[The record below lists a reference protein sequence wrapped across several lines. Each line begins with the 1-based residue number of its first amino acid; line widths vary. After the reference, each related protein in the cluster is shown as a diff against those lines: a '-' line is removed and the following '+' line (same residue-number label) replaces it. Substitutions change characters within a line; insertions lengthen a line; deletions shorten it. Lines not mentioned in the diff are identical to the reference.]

1 MNKQILAVSVAVVML
16 NAILV
21 GLGAYQYLCAKRAE
35 ADVARMIM
43 NIGEAF
49 MIPSE
54 NVGNDRQAEAH
65 HLENLLISIVDPFVE
80 KREKREAVATVEAE
94 ADGKDTFER
103 FTREA
108 EVRAKAEAEAEGEIA
123 FQRLKTLMEVMTRKD
138 TEVVAEEETIFGR
151 LRREATAIAESEA
164 EAELAG

>member
-54 NVGNDRQAEAH
+54 NVGNDRQSEAH

-80 KREKREAVATVEAE
+80 KREKREAV
-94 ADGKDTFER
+94 
-103 FTREA
+103 
-108 EVRAKAEAEAEGEIA
+108 
-123 FQRLKTLMEVMTRKD
+123 QRLMERPHSRGSQEKPRLGPKQNPRRK
-138 TEVVAEEETIFGR
+138 ERSHFRG
-151 LRREATAIAESEA
+151 
-164 EAELAG
+164 